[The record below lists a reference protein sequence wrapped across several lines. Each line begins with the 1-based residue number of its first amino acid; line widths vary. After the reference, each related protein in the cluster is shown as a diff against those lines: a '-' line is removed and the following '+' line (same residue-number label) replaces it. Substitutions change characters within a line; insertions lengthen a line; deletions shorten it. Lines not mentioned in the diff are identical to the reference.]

1 MDLNTIKQ
9 IQSKQSY
16 PSVTITLPTYRTSP
30 DNDKDVIRLKN
41 LVSEAVNRLEDEFG
55 KRETA
60 EIVAE
65 IHRLADSVDNEYN
78 LDGLVIFASAEYAE
92 LFRLP
97 FRVPERVT
105 IADNFL
111 TRDLV
116 FALNRSPLYL
126 LTVLSEH
133 GTRLLVGQKEHLNE
147 INAYG
152 FPFSIENV
160 SAEANPSQDI
170 SHVRD
175 QIVTDKMRD
184 VGQALEEAQR
194 QIPAP
199 LVVVGVDRNIGHF
212 KDGASAIADQVML
225 YIHSGQNS
233 DNEHELGKT
242 IWPQVKDALSEER
255 ERVFEEL
262 GNAKGNNLFVGGLNE
277 VWQAAVDGRTELLVV
292 EEDLHIPARVS
303 EDGRKLT
310 EISIEEAKGENAYED
325 IVDEIIEKVLAMGGR
340 VKFVDS
346 GRLQEQDAERGLAV
360 VTRY

>member
-9 IQSKQSY
+9 VQSKQSY

-41 LVSEAVNRLEDEFG
+41 LVGEAVGRLENEFG

-60 EIVAE
+60 DIVEAVN
-65 IHRLADSVDNEYN
+65 RLADSVDNEQN

-92 LFRLP
+92 MFRLP

-133 GTRLLVGQKEHLNE
+133 GTRLFVGQKENLDE
-147 INAYG
+147 IEAYG
-152 FPFSIENV
+152 FPFSIEN
-160 SAEANPSQDI
+160 AAADAGPSQDI

-175 QIVTDKMRD
+175 QMVTDKMRE
-184 VGQALEEAQR
+184 VGQALAEAQA

-199 LVVVGVDRNIGHF
+199 LAVLGVDRNIGHF
-212 KDGASAIADQVML
+212 KDGAAAVADKVML
-225 YIHSGQNS
+225 YIHGGHNS
-233 DNEHELGKT
+233 DNAHELGQT
-242 IWPQVKDALSEER
+242 VWPQVKEALAAER
-255 ERVFEEL
+255 LKVFDEL
-262 GNAKGNNLFVGGLNE
+262 GNAKGNQLFAGGLNE

-292 EEDLHIPARVS
+292 EEDLHIAAEVS
-303 EDGRKLT
+303 GDGRKLT
-310 EISIEEAKGENAYED
+310 ETADAQGECAYDD
-325 IVDEIIEKVLAMGGR
+325 IVDEIIEKVLAAGGR
-340 VKFVDS
+340 VKFVDNGS
-346 GRLQEQDAERGLAV
+346 LAEHAERGLAA

>member
-9 IQSKQSY
+9 VQSKQSY

-30 DNDKDVIRLKN
+30 DNDKDIIRLKN
-41 LVSEAVNRLEDEFG
+41 LVGEAVSRLENEFG

-60 EIVAE
+60 DIAAS
-65 IHRLADSVDNEYN
+65 IHRLADSVDNEHN

-133 GTRLLVGQKEHLNE
+133 GTRLFVGQKEHLNE
-147 INAYG
+147 IHAYG

-160 SAEANPSQDI
+160 TAEANPSQDI

-184 VGQALEEAQR
+184 VSQALAEVQQ

-199 LVVVGVDRNIGHF
+199 LVVAGVDRNIGHF
-212 KDGASAIADQVML
+212 KDGAAHSGQVML
-225 YIHSGQNS
+225 YIHGGHNS
-233 DNEHELGKT
+233 DNAHELGKAV
-242 IWPQVKDALSEER
+242 WPQVKEALGAER
-255 ERVFEEL
+255 EKVFEEL
-262 GNAKGNNLFVGGLNE
+262 GHAKGNHLFVGGLNE
-277 VWQAAVDGRTELLVV
+277 VWQAAVDGRAELLVV
-292 EEDLHIPARVS
+292 EEDLHIPAKVG

-310 EISIEEAKGENAYED
+310 EIAVSEAKGENAYED
-325 IVDEIIEKVLAMGGR
+325 IVDEMIEKVLAAGGR
-340 VKFVDS
+340 VKFVDHGS
-346 GRLQEQDAERGLAV
+346 LADHAERGLAV

>member
-1 MDLNTIKQ
+1 MNLNTIKT

-30 DNDKDVIRLKN
+30 DNEKDIIRLKN
-41 LVSEAVNRLEDEFG
+41 LVSEAVTRLQEEFG

-60 EIVAE
+60 HIVDEIN
-65 IHRLADSVDNEYN
+65 RLAESVDNQYN

-116 FALNRSPLYL
+116 FAMNRSPLYL

-133 GTRLLVGQKEHLNE
+133 GTRLFVGRREYLDEVHNF
-147 INAYG
+147 G
-152 FPFSIENV
+152 FPFSVENEV
-160 SAEANPSQDI
+160 AEANPGQDI

-175 QIVTDKMRD
+175 QIVTDKMRE
-184 VGQALEEAQR
+184 VGQALLEAKKQLS
-194 QIPAP
+194 AP
-199 LVVVGVDRNIGHF
+199 IVVVGVDRNIGHF
-212 KDGASAIADQVML
+212 NNGAGIGEQVML
-225 YIHSGQNS
+225 SIHSGRNS
-233 DNEHELGKT
+233 DNPYELGKT
-242 IWPQVKDALSEER
+242 VWPEIKEALSAER
-255 ERVFEEL
+255 AKVFDEL
-262 GNAKGNNLFVGGLNE
+262 NNAKGNKLFVGGLNE
-277 VWQAAVDGRTELLVV
+277 VWQAVSDGRAELLAV
-292 EEDLHIPARVS
+292 EEDLHIPAKVS

-310 EISIEEAKGENAYED
+310 EINIEDAKGEHAYED
-325 IVDEIIEKVLAMGGR
+325 IVDEMIEKVLAAGGR
-340 VKFVDS
+340 VRFVDS
-346 GRLQEQDAERGLAV
+346 EALGEYTDRGLAV